1 MEQFHV
7 RWRVS
12 PHDLRHGLPRDVV
25 PHLVAAAVGGAWV
38 VAPTTGDG
46 LVSFR
51 WLGVLLVVVQLGFI
65 VRAVVRHGARLRA
78 SDRVLTVQTTGYVVT
93 DERGVTVYD
102 APVVGVMDD
111 RGVLR
116 LEFADGRV
124 LEAPWRAFTHRD
136 LRQLRH
142 HLRTHLDARQA
153 PRHVPVRIVG
163 DVTGTGAWRR
173 PLLAL
178 VAAAAVA
185 ALPWVLALSA

>member
-25 PHLVAAAVGGAWV
+25 PHVVAAAVGGSWV
-38 VAPTTGDG
+38 VAPSPGG

-65 VRAVVRHGARLRA
+65 ARAVVRHAVRLRA

-102 APVVGVMDD
+102 DPVVGVMDD

-178 VAAAAVA
+178 VAAAALA
-185 ALPWVLALSA
+185 ALPWVLALPA